1 MTPRITSFAPQF
13 LVDDFDRS
21 IEYYKKLGFTF
32 DDPWDG
38 FYAIGDVEMTQVAK
52 ALVQLASD
60 RTINDKDTL
69 NERVGSLMSQIKQT
83 QKQSD
88 EQFDEGVRLLRNQ

>member
-38 FYAIGDVEMTQVAK
+38 FYAIGDVEMTQWPK
-52 ALVQLASD
+52 PWFNLPL
-60 RTINDKDTL
+60 I
-69 NERVGSLMSQIKQT
+69 ERSMIKT
-83 QKQSD
+83 H
-88 EQFDEGVRLLRNQ
+88 